1 MASEVRGEFT
11 VGVEEEYQL
20 VSTTSR
26 ELVSRA
32 RHVLAADWA
41 GELQAEV
48 HESMVEVGTHV
59 CSNAAELASELSR
72 LRLQVAS
79 TAASQDLEVV
89 AAGVHPFSSW
99 EGQLMTRG
107 ARYDRIREHFAR
119 VVRTEQVFGM
129 HIHVAIPSSEDR
141 VRLLLGEGRQG

>member
-99 EGQLMTRG
+99 EG
-107 ARYDRIREHFAR
+107 
-119 VVRTEQVFGM
+119 
-129 HIHVAIPSSEDR
+129 
-141 VRLLLGEGRQG
+141 